1 MLCQYSAVSAAPRTV
16 LEFIVCS
23 TANVPVYVL
32 KYQSLITPD
41 LNHVY

>member
-16 LEFIVCS
+16 LEFIVYS

-32 KYQSLITPD
+32 KYQSLINPD